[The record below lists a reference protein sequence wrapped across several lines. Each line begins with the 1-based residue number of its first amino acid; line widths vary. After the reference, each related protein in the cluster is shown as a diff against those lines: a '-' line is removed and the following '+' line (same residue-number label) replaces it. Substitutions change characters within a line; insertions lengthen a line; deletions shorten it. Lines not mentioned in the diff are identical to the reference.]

1 MVINNLKYSAQL
13 IAPNPKEID
22 YWIDLKEDPNGG
34 IIKYYN
40 GVTWDYL
47 NQMDDQNAQID
58 DIKEIL
64 ANIKI
69 NKVNDTQYQL
79 IVDNKVVGTI
89 DIPESKTYTFTNGT
103 DGSFTVVDGSNSQK
117 ITIGKPAT
125 AGTADEALSIEWAN
139 VANKTVAST
148 ASDGLMSSTDKT
160 NLTNLV
166 NNTNNYQTA
175 QQVQQSI
182 SNVIGSA
189 PDALDTLYE
198 LAEALDND
206 PNFAT
211 TITNQIGQ
219 KADKTTATTSANGL
233 MSSTDKSKLDTIA
246 EGANKSADFNAVVSA
261 QTLEDPEQEY
271 ITVSFT
277 TQNTLTGSQ
286 NTNASGSTIYAANSD
301 RMGYMTS
308 TMYDKLNGVPNMLI
322 VEELPGTPDENTIY
336 FVTGE

>member
-47 NQMDDQNAQID
+47 NQMDEQNEQLN
-58 DIKEIL
+58 EIL
-64 ANIKI
+64 ERL
-69 NKVNDTQYQL
+69 QELEQS
-79 IVDNKVVGTI
+79 G
-89 DIPESKTYTFTNGT
+89 SSSYTFTNGS
-103 DGSFTVVDGSNSQK
+103 DGSFTVNDGDSDQK
-117 ITIGKPAT
+117 VTIGKPAT
-125 AGTADEALSIEWAN
+125 AGTADKALSVEWAN

-166 NNTNNYQTA
+166 NNTNGYQTA

-308 TMYDKLNGVPNMLI
+308 TMYDKLNGVPNMQI
-322 VEELPGTPDENTIY
+322 VAELPSAPDENTIY
-336 FVTGE
+336 FVTGQ

>member
-47 NQMDDQNAQID
+47 NQMDEQNEQLN
-58 DIKEIL
+58 EIL
-64 ANIKI
+64 ERLQELEQN
-69 NKVNDTQYQL
+69 T
-79 IVDNKVVGTI
+79 
-89 DIPESKTYTFTNGT
+89 SSSYTFTNGS
-103 DGSFTVVDGSNSQK
+103 DGSFTVNDGDSDQK
-117 ITIGKPAT
+117 VTIGKPAT
-125 AGTADEALSIEWAN
+125 AGTADKALSVEWAN

-166 NNTNNYQTA
+166 NNTNGYQTA

-233 MSSTDKSKLDTIA
+233 MSSTDKTKLDTIA

>member
-47 NQMDDQNAQID
+47 NQMDEQNEQLN
-58 DIKEIL
+58 EIL
-64 ANIKI
+64 ERL
-69 NKVNDTQYQL
+69 QELEQS
-79 IVDNKVVGTI
+79 G
-89 DIPESKTYTFTNGT
+89 SSSYTFTNGS
-103 DGSFTVVDGSNSQK
+103 DGSFTVNDGDSDQK
-117 ITIGKPAT
+117 VTIGKPAT
-125 AGTADEALSIEWAN
+125 AGTADKALSVEWAN
-139 VANKTVAST
+139 VANKTVASNT
-148 ASDGLMSSTDKT
+148 ADGLMSSTDKT

-166 NNTNNYQTA
+166 SNTNGYQTA

-189 PDALDTLYE
+189 PNALDTLYE

-322 VEELPGTPDENTIY
+322 VEELPGAPDENTIY

>member
-47 NQMDDQNAQID
+47 NQMDEQNEQL
-58 DIKEIL
+58 KEIL
-64 ANIKI
+64 ERL
-69 NKVNDTQYQL
+69 QELEQS
-79 IVDNKVVGTI
+79 G
-89 DIPESKTYTFTNGT
+89 SSSYTFTNGS
-103 DGSFTVVDGSNSQK
+103 DGSFTVNDGDSDQK
-117 ITIGKPAT
+117 VTIGKPAT
-125 AGTADEALSIEWAN
+125 AGTADKALSVEWAN

-166 NNTNNYQTA
+166 NNTNGYQTA

>member
-47 NQMDDQNAQID
+47 NQMDEQNEQLN
-58 DIKEIL
+58 EIL
-64 ANIKI
+64 ERLQELEQN
-69 NKVNDTQYQL
+69 T
-79 IVDNKVVGTI
+79 
-89 DIPESKTYTFTNGT
+89 SSSYTFTNGS
-103 DGSFTVVDGSNSQK
+103 DGSFTVNDGDSDQK
-117 ITIGKPAT
+117 VTIGKPAT
-125 AGTADEALSIEWAN
+125 AGTADKALSVEWAN

-166 NNTNNYQTA
+166 NNTNGYQTA

>member
-40 GVTWDYL
+40 GITWDYL
-47 NQMDDQNAQID
+47 NQMDEQNEQLNEILEK
-58 DIKEIL
+58 IKEL
-64 ANIKI
+64 E
-69 NKVNDTQYQL
+69 Q
-79 IVDNKVVGTI
+79 GG
-89 DIPESKTYTFTNGT
+89 SSSYTFTNGS
-103 DGSFTVVDGSNSQK
+103 DGSFTVNDGDSDQK
-117 ITIGKPAT
+117 VTIGKPAT
-125 AGTADEALSIEWAN
+125 AGTADKALSVEWAN
-139 VANKTVAST
+139 VANKTTAST
-148 ASDGLMSSTDKT
+148 SSDGLMSSTDKT

-166 NNTNNYQTA
+166 NNTNGYQTA

-182 SNVIGSA
+182 ADVVGSA

-198 LAEALDND
+198 LAKALDND

-219 KADKTTATTSANGL
+219 KADKTVATTSTNGL
-233 MSSTDKSKLDTIA
+233 MSSTDKSKLDNIA
-246 EGANKSADFNAVVSA
+246 SGANQSADFNAVVSV
-261 QTLEDPEQEY
+261 QTSEDPEQEY

-277 TQNTLTGSQ
+277 TKNTLTGNQ
-286 NTNASGSTIYAANSD
+286 TTNASGSTIYSASSE

-308 TMYDKLNGVPNMLI
+308 TMYDKLNGVPNMMI
-322 VEELPGTPDENTIY
+322 VEELPSTPDENTIY

>member
-40 GVTWDYL
+40 GITWDYL
-47 NQMDDQNAQID
+47 NQMDEQNEQLN
-58 DIKEIL
+58 EIL
-64 ANIKI
+64 ERL
-69 NKVNDTQYQL
+69 QELEQ
-79 IVDNKVVGTI
+79 GG
-89 DIPESKTYTFTNGT
+89 SSSYTFTNGS
-103 DGSFTVVDGSNSQK
+103 DGSFTVNDGDSTQK
-117 ITIGKPAT
+117 VTIGKPAT
-125 AGTADEALSIEWAN
+125 AGTADKALSVEWNN
-139 VANKTVAST
+139 VANKTVASNT
-148 ASDGLMSSTDKT
+148 ADGLMSSTDKT

-166 NNTNNYQTA
+166 NNTNGYQTA
-175 QQVQQSI
+175 SQVQQSI
-182 SNVIGSA
+182 ANVVGSA

-211 TITNQIGQ
+211 TITNYIGQ

-246 EGANKSADFNAVVSA
+246 EGANKSADFNALVSA

-308 TMYDKLNGVPNMLI
+308 TMYDKLNGVPNMQI
-322 VEELPGTPDENTIY
+322 VAELPSAPDENTIY